1 LSSRRVGGS
10 ETNEPEA
17 VHGLRGTVNESDTEL
32 IERMLREWNEGNV
45 DALVEIFDPEVEVR
59 PALST
64 FLASMVYRGHEGIRR
79 WYAET
84 NEPWAELQAEPER
97 FIDAGE
103 RTVVIIALHA
113 RVPGGRIDVGAR
125 IAHVVTIHDGRIV
138 RLDGFDEPDAA
149 LAAAGLTEQAEAS

>member
-1 LSSRRVGGS
+1 MRQV
-10 ETNEPEA
+10 A
-17 VHGLRGTVNESDTEL
+17 AESDAEL
-32 IERMLREWNEGNV
+32 ITRMLREWNRADV
-45 DALVEIFDPEVEVR
+45 DALLELFDAEVEVR

-64 FLASMVYRGHEGIRR
+64 FLASTVYRGHEGIRA

-113 RVPGGRIDVGAR
+113 RVPGGRVDVGAR
-125 IAHVVTIHDGRIV
+125 IAHVVTIRDGKIV
-138 RLDGFDEPDAA
+138 RLDGYDEPDDA
-149 LAAAGLTEQAEAS
+149 LAAAGLSQQVEAS